1 MPIIRNVT
9 ARNLPVLPSNL
20 ILTLV
25 ATVFL
30 SLALHA
36 DARAAEFRYV
46 GAVDNV
52 PECEMTGVI
61 EEGDEAKFSRLY
73 AEHFSCRLSLDSP
86 GGNYGTALKIIEQM
100 ESYTPTIVKSGRRCL
115 SACALI
121 FMAGMG
127 NEDAAYANRVM
138 EPGATIGFHRPYLDL
153 GEDDGR
159 RYSSKEIERA
169 FSGSI
174 DVINRLIKRSNT
186 RFWNGDSSA
195 QSYYFPPIL
204 LSKMLEK
211 RKDEFFELETVGD
224 LLISGVS
231 LNSSIEQALAPEAY
245 PSDKYRNVC
254 DNYYWQSIDNFTYY
268 DETKGKFDP
277 IPFADESYEE
287 YERKK
292 PYARETVKGEAY
304 HVYRDYP
311 APEGT
316 YRECLVRQTDSGFTA
331 AFRYYDDNFEFE
343 NLRSIFAYPRHAP
356 IAVVVLK

>member
-1 MPIIRNVT
+1 MLFIRNVS
-9 ARNLPVLPSNL
+9 ARSLPALPFNL
-20 ILTLV
+20 ILAITF
-25 ATVFL
+25 TVLLF
-30 SLALHA
+30 LALHA
-36 DARAAEFRYV
+36 TARAAEFRYV

-52 PECEMTGVI
+52 PQCEMTGLI
-61 EEGDEAKFSRLY
+61 EEGDEDKFSRLY

-100 ESYTPTIVKSGRRCL
+100 ESYTPTIVQSGRRCL

-159 RYSSKEIERA
+159 RYSSREIERA

-204 LSKMLEK
+204 LTKMLEK

-224 LLISGVS
+224 LLISGVF
-231 LNSSIEQALAPEAY
+231 LKSSIEQALDAY
-245 PSDKYRNVC
+245 PSEKFRNVC

-268 DETKGKFDP
+268 DESKGKFDP
-277 IPFADESYEE
+277 IPFFDDKFEE
-287 YERKK
+287 YAGKK
-292 PYARETVKGEAY
+292 PHALETVKGEEY

-316 YRECLVRQTDSGFTA
+316 YRECLVRQTDYGFTA

-356 IAVVVLK
+356 IAVVALK